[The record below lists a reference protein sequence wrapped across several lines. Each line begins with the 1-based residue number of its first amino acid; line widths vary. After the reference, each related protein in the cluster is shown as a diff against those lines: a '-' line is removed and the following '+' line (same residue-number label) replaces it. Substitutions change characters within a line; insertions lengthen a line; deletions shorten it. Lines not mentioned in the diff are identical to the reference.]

1 MRRYDGP
8 MRVRCALL
16 VAVTALALG
25 GCRTGVPVVDR
36 GEKPVSQAGTIAGD
50 IRTSGNAAVVSR
62 VVRAVSIATG
72 EKFETTTNNAGT
84 YTLKVPPG
92 RYRLEVELREGERVV
107 KQPAETEINPS
118 DLDPDRDFVIGVG

>member
-1 MRRYDGP
+1 MT
-8 MRVRCALL
+8 VRCALL
-16 VAVTALALG
+16 VAATALVLG

-36 GEKPVSQAGTIAGD
+36 GEKPVTQSGTIAGHV
-50 IRTSGNAAVVSR
+50 RTSGNAAVVSR

-92 RYRLEVELREGERVV
+92 RYRLEVELREGERAS
-107 KQPAETEINPS
+107 KQPGETEVNPS
-118 DLDPDRDFVIGVG
+118 DLDPDRDFVIAVR

>member
-1 MRRYDGP
+1 M
-8 MRVRCALL
+8 
-16 VAVTALALG
+16 
-25 GCRTGVPVVDR
+25 
-36 GEKPVSQAGTIAGD
+36 
-50 IRTSGNAAVVSR
+50 SR

-107 KQPAETEINPS
+107 KQPAETEVNPS